1 MKKGFASGSSSDDD
15 DAAPPPPNG
24 PALIALLRR
33 RGEELNALCQDLIS
47 AIGGAGRKEILDM
60 LEGRRQR
67 WPNVPPAAVSQKM
80 AVARAWAKLCVDI
93 RGYTASLL
101 SPTAYASS
109 GGAAA
114 HETYL
119 RRVVLAR
126 VHLEATASAAEACC
140 RRVAAARCVSVAD
153 VSSLH
158 SRGFAIVDDV
168 LGRAGIDCAALT
180 RDIALLH
187 KHGVIAPT
195 NSSCNPGACGINLR
209 CGTDDERAAF
219 DKQRTPT
226 LRAAIELLRSLPQVL
241 LGLGYRGTR
250 GGGSPPSLL
259 VPPTI
264 LLSAYGAGAHY
275 SRHLDCYGDD
285 NARYLTAILYAND
298 TKDHVNDG
306 GRNGDAGAE
315 SWCIERDGGALRLEE
330 RDGAAARDVA
340 PLAGRLV
347 LFESRQIWHAV
358 RQAKRLRFA
367 VTLWVYALAEEE
379 AVDIDEQPTPP
390 SNGAPVA
397 ARGAPT
403 ESVAALRG
411 ASLSRCNALVTLA
424 TDASTRRTG
433 YRWIDIDIIDD

>member
-1 MKKGFASGSSSDDD
+1 
-15 DAAPPPPNG
+15 
-24 PALIALLRR
+24 
-33 RGEELNALCQDLIS
+33 
-47 AIGGAGRKEILDM
+47 M

-67 WPNVPPAAVSQKM
+67 WPNVPPAAVPQKM

-250 GGGSPPSLL
+250 GGGTDIALSVQTPTEPFLPVMMMDPRHDYSLDAWRRAL
-259 VPPTI
+259 LADQWVILNHGPTGTSDTPVYVHLKTGVYHETREQAVE
-264 LLSAYGAGAHY
+264 LL
-275 SRHLDCYGDD
+275 
-285 NARYLTAILYAND
+285 
-298 TKDHVNDG
+298 
-306 GRNGDAGAE
+306 
-315 SWCIERDGGALRLEE
+315 LRMQFA
-330 RDGAAARDVA
+330 DGAAHDGAA
-340 PLAGRLV
+340 PSAY
-347 LFESRQIWHAV
+347 H
-358 RQAKRLRFA
+358 
-367 VTLWVYALAEEE
+367 
-379 AVDIDEQPTPP
+379 
-390 SNGAPVA
+390 
-397 ARGAPT
+397 
-403 ESVAALRG
+403 G
-411 ASLSRCNALVTLA
+411 ASS
-424 TDASTRRTG
+424 STHSPSLG
-433 YRWIDIDIIDD
+433 YSGHP